1 MVRVKICGITSIE
14 EARLVARC
22 GADAIGFLVGQR
34 HTAADFITADTAREI
49 FFKLPPF
56 ITSVLVTHLE
66 DRGEILSIAEKIPC
80 PVLQL
85 HSDLE
90 PSRLKTIREMASPRK
105 ILGKINVQDENA
117 LTRAREIEGCVD
129 AIILDS
135 IDVSTGRVGGTGLV
149 HDWSLS
155 SRIVSASQVPVVLAG
170 GLKPENISEAVR
182 LVRPWAVDVNSGVED
197 PHGRKEE
204 QRVRRFIELVKRLDL
219 P

>member
-1 MVRVKICGITSIE
+1 MVKVKICGITSID

-34 HTAADFITADTAREI
+34 HTASDFITADTAREI

-66 DRGEILSIAEKIPC
+66 DSGEILSIAEKIPC

-90 PSRLKTIREMASPRK
+90 PSRLKTIREMASPRR

-117 LTRAREIEGCVD
+117 LTRAREIEGFVD

-155 SRIVSASQVPVVLAG
+155 SRIVSAS
-170 GLKPENISEAVR
+170 
-182 LVRPWAVDVNSGVED
+182 
-197 PHGRKEE
+197 
-204 QRVRRFIELVKRLDL
+204 
-219 P
+219 